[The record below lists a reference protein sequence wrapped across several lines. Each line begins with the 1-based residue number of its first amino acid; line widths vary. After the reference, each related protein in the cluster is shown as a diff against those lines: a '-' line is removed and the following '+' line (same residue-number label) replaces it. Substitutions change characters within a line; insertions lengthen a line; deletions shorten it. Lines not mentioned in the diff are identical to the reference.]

1 MTGSA
6 ERVEIAVAQSIWA
19 AGDTVIDVRTPAE
32 YAQGHLPGA
41 LNVPVDTVAF
51 RGRELPAGQV
61 LTVCSMGNRSWR
73 AAQILAAT
81 GREALS
87 LSGGTKA
94 WAAAGLP
101 LVTGPEPGERTVRR
115 GFWRRLTRG

>member
-1 MTGSA
+1 VTGSA
-6 ERVEIAVAQSIWA
+6 ERVEVAVARAIWA
-19 AGDTVIDVRTPAE
+19 AGDTVIDVRTPGE
-32 YAQGHLPGA
+32 YALGHLPGA

-51 RGRELPAGQV
+51 RARELPPGQV

-87 LSGGTKA
+87 LTGGAKA

-101 LVTGPEPGERTVRR
+101 LVTGAEPGERVVRR
-115 GFWRRLTRG
+115 GFWRRFTRG

>member
-6 ERVEIAVAQSIWA
+6 ERVDVAVARAIWA
-19 AGDTVIDVRTPAE
+19 AGDTVIDVRTPDE
-32 YAQGHLPGA
+32 YALGHLPGA
-41 LNVPVDTVAF
+41 VNMPVETVAF
-51 RGRELPAGQV
+51 RARALPPGQV

-73 AAQILAAT
+73 AAEILAAT

-87 LSGGTKA
+87 LNGGAKA

-101 LVTGPEPGERTVRR
+101 LVRGAEPGERVVRR
-115 GFWRRLTRG
+115 GFWRRLTRR